1 MSLAMQLKKGRQ
13 RTHIKILFT
22 PSSEYPSERN
32 LAQLRFNVHDLK
44 TGSLARKA
52 PDYPN

>member
-1 MSLAMQLKKGRQ
+1 MSLAMQLKKGR
-13 RTHIKILFT
+13 
-22 PSSEYPSERN
+22 PSSEYPSVRN